1 MGICWSEKK
10 CVVLDLDGTVYLGDI
25 PIEGAV
31 AGILR
36 CWDRLDFRFLSNNTS
51 KSPESYVAKLNRM
64 GIPARL
70 DQFLCPTTPL
80 VDFLRKSG
88 HVSRPVE
95 VL

>member
-36 CWDRLDFRFLSNNTS
+36 CWDRLDFRFL
-51 KSPESYVAKLNRM
+51 R
-64 GIPARL
+64 R
-70 DQFLCPTTPL
+70 
-80 VDFLRKSG
+80 R
-88 HVSRPVE
+88 
-95 VL
+95 

>member
-10 CVVLDLDGTVYLGDI
+10 CVVLDLDGTVYLGDN

-51 KSPESYVAKLNRM
+51 KSPESYVVMLRRPPR
-64 GIPARL
+64 PAR
-70 DQFLCPTTPL
+70 
-80 VDFLRKSG
+80 
-88 HVSRPVE
+88 
-95 VL
+95 